1 MIALIA
7 DFSHRF
13 AMNRWV
19 RAWLRIHPVF
29 RLLLLWLIA
38 AVTWPLLV
46 GLLVFLSLSVSII
59 TGGFLTLI
67 REAAGFEDLIDAAAR
82 TLGSFST
89 LCCCV
94 SWLSPNFLFG
104 TPLAIFIVEV
114 VYTRWRIGRFV
125 RRDGGILGTKAEY
138 LGSYPLQ
145 PHPRFVYLVLAGTRS
160 NPEIIMHVGRDIFT
174 LPVIDVVGDRPAA
187 RDVYIHWLYSL
198 LGGHANL
205 VIRYAGEAG
214 RIYAVEFSSFWG
226 GAIEAQKWVNFIVS
240 SRYEAETGEE
250 PYHPWKSLTASSE
263 EA

>member
-38 AVTWPLLV
+38 AVTWPILV
-46 GLLVFLSLSVSII
+46 ALLVFLSLSVSII
-59 TGGFLTLI
+59 SGGFFAVI
-67 REAAGFEDLIDAAAR
+67 REAAGLEEVIDATAR
-82 TLGSFST
+82 TAGTFST

-104 TPLAIFIVEV
+104 TPLAIFTMEV
-114 VYTRWRIGRFV
+114 IYTRWRIGSLVGRH
-125 RRDGGILGTKAEY
+125 RGILGTKAEY

-145 PHPRFVYLVLAGTRS
+145 PHPRFVYLVLAGSRS
-160 NPEIIMHVGRDIFT
+160 SPEIIMVVGRDVFT

-214 RIYAVEFSSFWG
+214 RVYAVEFSSFWG
-226 GAIEAQKWVNFIVS
+226 GGVEAQKWVNFVVS
-240 SRYEAETGEE
+240 SRYQAETGEE
-250 PYHPWKSLTASSE
+250 PYHPWNSLAANSK